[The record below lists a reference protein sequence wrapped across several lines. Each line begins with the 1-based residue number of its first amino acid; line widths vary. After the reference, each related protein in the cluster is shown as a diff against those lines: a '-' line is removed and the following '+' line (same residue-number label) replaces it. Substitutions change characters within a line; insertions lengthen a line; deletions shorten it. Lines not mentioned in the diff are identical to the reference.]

1 MSYKVIISATD
12 KFRSEAKKLSKKHAS
27 LKEDLIK
34 LQSELLMNPKMG
46 VLIKENTY
54 KIRLAIKSKNRGK
67 SGGARVIT
75 YYFEEAEIQDT
86 SELFLLTIYDKA
98 ERSSIDDSILNFLIR
113 EVEAIISERN
123 SSEEE

>member
-1 MSYKVIISATD
+1 MSYKIVISATD
-12 KFRSEAKKLSKKHAS
+12 KFLSEAKKLSKKHTS
-27 LKEDLIK
+27 LKEDLMK

-75 YYFEEAEIQDT
+75 YYFEEKETQDT

-98 ERSSIDDSILNFLIR
+98 ERSTIDDSTLNFLIR
-113 EVEAIISERN
+113 EVEAIISERG

>member
-54 KIRLAIKSKNRGK
+54 KVRLAIKSKNRGK

-98 ERSSIDDSILNFLIR
+98 EHNSIDDSTLNFLIR